1 MLMSKASAIP
11 ETREVRLLAGMN
23 GSKIAASAVLLIVG
37 ILSVVVPGLALWL
50 WPFWLGGY

>member
-1 MLMSKASAIP
+1 MSKASAIP